1 MIICTDMITKTLYAC
16 IAPYDADAV
25 NWTSVLL
32 DRKQTMCERNSCS
45 FTCDLISWYDSLACD
60 TSLIFPNLTPPD
72 VKLLIYHINIEYF
85 DESEFLRYNRV
96 VVNDFILE
104 VVLKHLEYIEQSQS
118 AALNLLDKLTA
129 NFLVRWNLFGHP
141 NQDSVERHIRE
152 AFDSTLTED
161 EKAAIIAHY
170 HALPMAIFKQ
180 QQLTRYTPCR
190 HQAVLRRLKSEL
202 MKQEGL
208 TEQLNAQLQLATAN
222 LVIEQSR
229 IKSILPTPS
238 TSSETRNP
246 FDIQVK
252 MLLVGDSGT

>member
-1 MIICTDMITKTLYAC
+1 MD
-16 IAPYDADAV
+16 
-25 NWTSVLL
+25 
-32 DRKQTMCERNSCS
+32 TMEEVMKR
-45 FTCDLISWYDSLACD
+45 F
-60 TSLIFPNLTPPD
+60 
-72 VKLLIYHINIEYF
+72 
-85 DESEFLRYNRV
+85 EF
-96 VVNDFILE
+96 
-104 VVLKHLEYIEQSQS
+104 IEQYQS
-118 AALNLLDKLTA
+118 ATGESASLNLLDKLTA
-129 NFLVRWNLFGHP
+129 NFLVRWDLFGHP
-141 NQDSVERHIRE
+141 NQDSVEWHIRE